1 MRASGYSVPSHH
13 LGSYASKGDGTP
25 VPFSLGRGGDASFP
39 LSSGP
44 TQTPAEK
51 RREEEGAG
59 LESRW

>member
-1 MRASGYSVPSHH
+1 MGTLSPPITWGAMPVKEMAPPFLSPSA
-13 LGSYASKGDGTP
+13 G
-25 VPFSLGRGGDASFP
+25 GGDASFP